1 MVVAFFATATGG
13 WKMNKLKPC
22 PVCGN
27 HQLKF
32 VINVMTTRT
41 CVVCEECG
49 EESNWCNTKNE
60 AIELWNRRVDNE
72 VN

>member
-1 MVVAFFATATGG
+1 MEE
-13 WKMNKLKPC
+13 LKPC

-32 VINVMTTRT
+32 VINVMTTRA

-49 EESNWCNTKNE
+49 EESNWCNTTNE
-60 AIELWNRRVDNE
+60 AIEAWNRRVENE
-72 VN
+72 SN

>member
-1 MVVAFFATATGG
+1 MS
-13 WKMNKLKPC
+13 KLKPC
-22 PVCGN
+22 HVCGN

-60 AIELWNRRVDNE
+60 AIEAWNRRADNGTGKT
-72 VN
+72 V

>member
-1 MVVAFFATATGG
+1 
-13 WKMNKLKPC
+13 MNKLKPC

-27 HQLKF
+27 YQLKF

-41 CVVCEECG
+41 CVLCEECG
-49 EESNWCNTKNE
+49 EESNWCNTMDK
-60 AIELWNRRVDNE
+60 AILDWNRRVENVS

>member
-1 MVVAFFATATGG
+1 MLRFLQQPLVEVE
-13 WKMNKLKPC
+13 MQKLKPC